1 MDVAHETLGCAV
13 GDLDEP
19 VVDFG
24 EPGRV
29 EGVGEEVEGA
39 GLIRGF
45 EDVGH
50 VGEEDV
56 VEEVAELFPS
66 VSGMF
71 RGVLERDVPGCG

>member
-1 MDVAHETLGCAV
+1 MDVAEDALGSAV

-19 VVDFG
+19 MVDFR
-24 EPGRV
+24 EAGRV

-39 GLIRGF
+39 RLIGGF

-56 VEEVAELFPS
+56 VEEVAELFQRS
-66 VSGMF
+66 VDLS
-71 RGVLERDVPGCG
+71 EVP